1 MMPVRDFPERT
12 PDRGPRILYRIT
24 LAVAVAV
31 CLVLAVS
38 ASAKEPRSA
47 SVTRGPT
54 DAPLP
59 SKVTEE
65 RRLPWFH

>member
-1 MMPVRDFPERT
+1 VRDFPERT
-12 PDRGPRILYRIT
+12 PDRGPMILYRIT

-47 SVTRGPT
+47 PLTRGPT
-54 DAPLP
+54 DP
-59 SKVTEE
+59 SNRTAEQ
-65 RRLPWFH
+65 RLPWFH